1 MKTIKPIKNDKDL
14 EAACNRLDEIF
25 NARAGTKEGDEL
37 EILSIL
43 IEKYEDEHYTIPD
56 PDHTVWTVEVEA
68 ISKVFA
74 TEAEA
79 QKYIDFTNKK
89 DIFKVKKL
97 DVNPARKPK
106 QSVIPGVK
114 PKGWKWPQSYRD
126 DTGASY
132 QFE

>member
-1 MKTIKPIKNDKDL
+1 MSKTN
-14 EAACNRLDEIF
+14 EN
-25 NARAGTKEGDEL
+25 
-37 EILSIL
+37 
-43 IEKYEDEHYTIPD
+43 
-56 PDHTVWTVEVEA
+56 PDHTVWTIEIESANWDVTSA
-68 ISKVFA
+68 SKVFA
-74 TEAEA
+74 TEELA
-79 QKYIDFTNKK
+79 QKCVDKMNKENL
-89 DIFKVKKL
+89 FKVKKL